1 MHTSFFGHRRSRV
14 LRFPS
19 RGLLLLVAALS
30 LAAPATAQNTA
41 AFQGTISDNTGGVLP
56 GVTVTLASNALL
68 GGQDVVV
75 SGADGS
81 YRLPNLPPGLY
92 ELRFELPGFQ
102 TVVREAQRLT
112 VGFTAEID
120 VTMAVSA
127 LEETVTVTGE
137 SPVVDVEQT
146 ATSIALTREVLEA
159 VPRGR
164 GLMDAY
170 IMTPGVITS
179 GAPQVGDSNFAA
191 RKAIINYGVAAQ
203 PKLMVEGINITT
215 GPDTNTGVYVSFL
228 SYEELEVRASGNDAE
243 VMTPGIAMT
252 AVIKSG
258 GNDFSGSGNFG
269 FQRPGFQANN
279 IDAELA
285 AQGISDSAPLRRY
298 EEYGFD
304 LGGRVTRD
312 RVWFYTGMDRQ
323 IRVDNRFGFAE
334 STGPDGFYRTADDV
348 QGDYNAE
355 LNTFTL
361 KLTGQLSTA
370 SRVSALYQSGDK
382 LQPQNGGGRLRP
394 LEATRDYRDETKLWK
409 VGYQNVPNSRVIFE
423 SNYGWGGYFANYDAG
438 RSPEPARDTATK
450 ISRYD
455 QATRLRT
462 GPYERS
468 DQRPR
473 GRLQS
478 DSSLTFLPPSAAGS
492 HEMKLGVTFYWE
504 KHSTGIL
511 DNPSGNYVLWYDGC
525 DGPGILPDMSN
536 CRPDEIEVWN
546 NPVDPDNLSRTQ
558 SVYFKDSW
566 RMSDRFTANLGV
578 RWDRQRS
585 LLQAQTYPGSPY
597 YPEVFPRLEFPAQDI
612 NQWTRMVPRVGF
624 AYDLSGDGQTV
635 LKGTFGIFNYT
646 IGESFAGAYN
656 ANSLSRARFA
666 WNDLNRDNMFDPGE
680 ANLTHNPVTGA
691 GTGAT
696 GAACTV
702 SAVECERNA
711 DFITRT
717 GASTNQ
723 VNPDLEQPKIY
734 ESTLALERELVPGL
748 AARFQYVYKN
758 FQGFFN
764 NVRVDQFAAYE
775 RQIAVQDPGVDGLP
789 GTADD
794 GDTLRLWDYPAE
806 ARALTRQLRMN
817 STEADKFHTFEV
829 TLTRR
834 ASSRWSAVGSFWYTW
849 TDALLS
855 RPPTNPNL
863 RDLFNR
869 NQTTSWNATASVVYN
884 LPADTT
890 ASLSLQSRS
899 GVYGQRTARFTRA
912 HGLIGLSSIDVPVEP
927 YGGVNGETRSQ
938 AMNVV
943 SVRLSKA
950 FNLGHGQA
958 AVNFDVFNL
967 FNSNAAVSRDYR
979 SGATFYEVD
988 EILAPRIARVSFD
1001 YRF

>member
-1 MHTSFFGHRRSRV
+1 MYGSFFTRPRSQV
-14 LRFPS
+14 LRFS
-19 RGLLLLVAALS
+19 SGALLLVAILAV
-30 LAAPATAQNTA
+30 AAPASAQNSA
-41 AFQGTISDNTGGVLP
+41 AFQGSIEDNTGGVLP
-56 GVTVTLASNALL
+56 GVTVTLTSDALIA
-68 GGQDVVV
+68 GQAIVV
-75 SGADGS
+75 SGADGV
-81 YRLPNLPPGLY
+81 YRLLNLPPGIY
-92 ELRFELPGFQ
+92 QIMFELPGFQ
-102 TVVREAQRLT
+102 TVVREEQRLT

-120 VTMAVSA
+120 VVMGVSA

-137 SPVVDVEQT
+137 SPVVDIEQT
-146 ATSIALTREVLEA
+146 ATSIALTNEVLEA

-179 GAPQVGDSNFAA
+179 GAPQVGDSNFVA
-191 RKAIINYGVAAQ
+191 RKSIINYGVRGQ

-215 GPDTNTGVYVSFL
+215 GPDANSGVYVSFL

-258 GNDFSGSGNFG
+258 ANQLFGSGNYG

-279 IDAELA
+279 IDAALA
-285 AQGISDSAPLRRY
+285 AQGISDRAPLRGY
-298 EEYGFD
+298 QEYGFD
-304 LGGRVTRD
+304 VGGRIVRD

-323 IRVDNRFGFAE
+323 IRTDNRFGFAE
-334 STGPDGFYRTADDV
+334 STGPDGRYRTGDDV
-348 QGDYNAE
+348 QGDYDAE

-370 SRVSALYQSGDK
+370 NRVNALYQSGDK

-409 VGYQNVPNSRVIFE
+409 VGFQSVPNNRAVFE

-438 RSPEPARDTATK
+438 RSPEPAKDTAGK

-455 QATRLRT
+455 QATRYRT

-478 DSSLTFLPPSAAGS
+478 DSSLTFLPPDAAGS

-511 DNPSGNYVLWYDGC
+511 DNPSGNYVLWYEGC
-525 DGPGILPDMSN
+525 DGSGILPDMSN
-536 CRPDEIEVWN
+536 CMPDQIEVWSS
-546 NPVDPDNLSRTQ
+546 PVAPDNLSETQ

-566 RMSDRFTANLGV
+566 RVSDRVTLNLGL
-578 RWDRQRS
+578 RYDRQRS
-585 LLQAQTYPGSPY
+585 FLEAQTYAGSPY
-597 YPEVFPRLEFPAQDI
+597 YPEVFPRLEFGAKEI
-612 NQWTRMVPRVGF
+612 NQWTRAVPRAGF
-624 AYDLSGDGQTV
+624 AYDLTGDGRTV
-635 LKGTFGIFNYT
+635 LKGTFGVFNYT

-666 WNDLNRDNMFDPGE
+666 WNDLNGNSMFDPGE
-680 ANLTHNPVTGA
+680 SNLTHNSVTGA

-702 SAVECERNA
+702 SADACMRNP
-711 DFITRT
+711 DFLTRT
-717 GASTNQ
+717 GASTN
-723 VNPDLEQPKIY
+723 VINPDLEQPKIY

-758 FQGFFN
+758 LQGFFN
-764 NVRVDQFAAYE
+764 NVRIDQFNAYD
-775 RQIAVQDPGVDGLP
+775 RQITVQDPGVDGML
-789 GTADD
+789 GTSDD
-794 GDTLRLWDYPAE
+794 GAELMLWDYPAA
-806 ARALTRQLRMN
+806 ARSLTKQLRTN
-817 STEADKFHTFEV
+817 STEADTYHTFEV

-834 ASSRWSAVGSFWYTW
+834 ASSRWGAVGSFWYTW
-849 TDALLS
+849 TDALIS

-869 NQTTSWNATASVVYN
+869 NQTTSFNATASVVYN
-884 LPADTT
+884 MPADTT
-890 ASLSLQSRS
+890 ASLSLQTRS
-899 GVYGQRTARFTRA
+899 GVYGRRTARFTRA
-912 HGLIGLSSIDVPVEP
+912 HGLVGLSSIDAPVEP
-927 YGGVNGETRSQ
+927 FGGVNGQTRSQ
-938 AMNVV
+938 TMNVL

-950 FNLGHGQA
+950 FNLPAGQA
-958 AVNFDVFNL
+958 SINFEVFNL
-967 FNSNAAVSRDYR
+967 FNSNAAVARDYR
-979 SGATFYEVD
+979 SGATYYEVD
-988 EILAPRIARVSFD
+988 NILAPRIARMSFD

>member
-1 MHTSFFGHRRSRV
+1 MHASFFTHRRSRV

-19 RGLLLLVAALS
+19 CTLLLVAVLS
-30 LAAPATAQNTA
+30 PAAPATAQNTA

-56 GVTVTLASNALL
+56 GVTVTLASDALL
-68 GGQDVVV
+68 GGQNVVV
-75 SGADGS
+75 SAGDGS

-92 ELRFELPGFQ
+92 QLRFELPGFQ

-137 SPVVDVEQT
+137 SPVVDIEQT
-146 ATSIALTREVLEA
+146 ATSIALTNEVLQA

-191 RKAIINYGVAAQ
+191 RKSIINYGVSGQ

-215 GPDTNTGVYVSFL
+215 GPDANSGVYVSFL

-258 GNDFSGSGNFG
+258 GNDLSGSGNFG

-304 LGGRVTRD
+304 LGGRITQD

-334 STGPDGFYRTADDV
+334 STGPDGYYRTGDDV

-370 SRVSALYQSGDK
+370 NRVSALYQSGDK

-409 VGYQNVPNSRVIFE
+409 VGFQSVPNSRVVFE

-438 RSPEPARDTATK
+438 RSPEPAKDTAGK
-450 ISRYD
+450 VSRYD
-455 QATRLRT
+455 QVTRLRT

-478 DSSLTFLPPSAAGS
+478 DSSLTFLPPNAAGS

-511 DNPSGNYVLWYDGC
+511 DNPSGNYVLWYEGC

-536 CRPDEIEVWN
+536 CTPDQIEVWSS
-546 NPVDPDNLSRTQ
+546 PVDPDNLSRTQ

-566 RMSDRFTANLGV
+566 RMSDRFTANLGI
-578 RWDRQRS
+578 RYDRQRS
-585 LLQAQTYPGSPY
+585 LLEAQTYAGSQY
-597 YPEVFPRLEFPAQDI
+597 YPEVFPRLEFPAKDI
-612 NQWTRMVPRVGF
+612 NEWTRAVPRAGF
-624 AYDLSGDGQTV
+624 AYDLTGDGRTV

-666 WNDLNRDNMFDPGE
+666 WNDLNGNNLFDPGE
-680 ANLTHNPVTGA
+680 ANLTHNSVTGA

-696 GAACTV
+696 GADCTV
-702 SAVECERNA
+702 SAGECGRNP

-717 GASTNQ
+717 GASTN
-723 VNPDLEQPKIY
+723 VINPDLEQPKIY

-748 AARFQYVYKN
+748 ASRFQYVYKN
-758 FQGFFN
+758 LQGFFN
-764 NVRVDQFAAYE
+764 NVQVDQFNAYD
-775 RQIAVQDPGVDGLP
+775 RQIMVQDPGIDGMP
-789 GTADD
+789 GTPDD
-794 GDTLRLWDYPAE
+794 GAALTIWDYPAE
-806 ARALTRQLRMN
+806 ARSLTRRLRMN

-834 ASSRWSAVGSFWYTW
+834 ASSRWSAVGSVWYTW
-849 TDALLS
+849 TDALLR
-855 RPPTNPNL
+855 RPPANPNQ

-899 GVYGQRTARFTRA
+899 GVHGQRTARFTRA
-912 HGLIGLSSIDVPVEP
+912 HGLVGLSSIDAPVEP
-927 YGGVNGETRSQ
+927 FGGVNGETRSQ
-938 AMNVV
+938 TMNVL

-950 FNLGHGQA
+950 LNLGRGRA

-967 FNSNAAVSRDYR
+967 FNSNAAVRRDYR

>member
-1 MHTSFFGHRRSRV
+1 MHASFFTHRRPRA
-14 LRFPS
+14 LRIPCS
-19 RGLLLLVAALS
+19 ALLLVAVIAFT
-30 LAAPATAQNTA
+30 APASAQQGTA
-41 AFQGTISDNTGGVLP
+41 AFQGNISDNTGGVLP
-56 GVTVTLASNALL
+56 GVTVTLASDALI
-68 GGQDVVV
+68 GGQNIVV
-75 SGADGS
+75 SGGDGS
-81 YRLPNLPPGLY
+81 YRLPNLPPGMY

-120 VTMAVSA
+120 VTMSVSA

-137 SPVVDVEQT
+137 SPVVDIKQT
-146 ATSIALTREVLEA
+146 ATSIALTNEVLDA

-179 GAPQVGDSNFAA
+179 GAPQVGDSNFVA
-191 RKAIINYGVAAQ
+191 RKSIINYGVAGQ

-215 GPDTNTGVYVSFL
+215 GPDANSGVYVSYL

-258 GNDFSGSGNFG
+258 ANELFGSANFG
-269 FQRPGFQANN
+269 FQRPGFQSNN

-285 AQGISDSAPLRRY
+285 AQGIADSAPLRRY

-304 LGGRVTRD
+304 LGGRIVRD
-312 RVWFYTGMDRQ
+312 KVWFYTGMDRQ

-334 STGPDGFYRTADDV
+334 SAGSDGRYRTDDDV

-361 KLTGQLSTA
+361 KMTGQLSTA
-370 SRVSALYQSGDK
+370 NRVNVLYQSGDK

-409 VGYQNVPNSRVIFE
+409 VGFQSVPNSRVVFE

-438 RSPEPARDTATK
+438 RSPEPATDVAGK
-450 ISRYD
+450 VSRYD

-478 DSSLTFLPPSAAGS
+478 DSSLTFLPPNAAGS

-525 DGPGILPDMSN
+525 GGSGILPDMSN
-536 CRPDEIEVWN
+536 CRPDEIEVWSS
-546 NPVDPDNLSRTQ
+546 PVAPDNLSRTT
-558 SVYFKDSW
+558 SFYFKDSW
-566 RMSDRFTANLGV
+566 RMTDRFTANLGI

-585 LLQAQTYPGSPY
+585 LLDAQTYEGSPY
-597 YPEVFPRLEFPAQDI
+597 YPEVFPRLVFPAQNI
-612 NQWTRMVPRVGF
+612 NEWTRAVPRAGF
-624 AYDLSGDGQTV
+624 AYDLSGDGRTI
-635 LKGTFGIFNYT
+635 LKATFGLFNYT

-666 WNDLNRDNMFDPGE
+666 WNDLNGNSSFDPGE
-680 ANLTHNPVTGA
+680 SDLTHNSVTGA

-696 GAACTV
+696 GANCTV
-702 SAVECERNA
+702 SADACARNP

-717 GASTNQ
+717 GASTNV
-723 VNPDLEQPKIY
+723 VNPNLEQPKTF
-734 ESTLALERELVPGL
+734 ESTIALERELLPGL
-748 AARFQYVYKN
+748 AARFQYVYKDL
-758 FQGFFN
+758 QGFFN
-764 NVRVDQFAAYE
+764 NVPVDQFNAYD
-775 RQIAVQDPGVDGLP
+775 RQIMVQDPGVDGML
-789 GTADD
+789 GTGDD
-794 GDTLRLWDYPAE
+794 GDPFGIWDYPAD
-806 ARALTRQLRMN
+806 ARALTKRIRQN
-817 STEADKFHTFEV
+817 SQESDTYHTVEM

-834 ASSRWSAVGSFWYTW
+834 ASSRWSAVGSIWYTW
-849 TDALLS
+849 TDALRN
-855 RPPTNPNL
+855 RPAANPNQ

-869 NQTTSWNATASVVYN
+869 NQTTSWNATASLVYN
-884 LPADTT
+884 MPADTT
-890 ASLSLQSRS
+890 ASLNLQTRS
-899 GVYGQRTARFTRA
+899 GVYGQRTARFTSA
-912 HGLIGLSSIDVPVEP
+912 HGLIGLRSIDVPVEP
-927 YGGVNGETRSQ
+927 FGGFLGDTRSQ
-938 AMNVV
+938 TMNVV

-950 FNLGHGQA
+950 FDLAGTRA

-967 FNSNAAVSRDYR
+967 FNSNAAVRRDYR
-979 SGATFYEVD
+979 SGSTFYEVD
-988 EILAPRIARVSFD
+988 EILAPRIARMSFNF
-1001 YRF
+1001 RF